1 MITRSRC
8 LSLAL
13 VIAVT
18 LATLAAPVPIAT
30 IAAQPAP
37 AAPAPYTLGPEDV
50 IEVVVYGQP
59 DLSRTVAVLPD
70 GTISLPLVGIVRAAG
85 LTIEE
90 LTRRL
95 TEAYSVYLK
104 NPQVSVV
111 VKEFRRIRVSVI
123 GQVTRPGTYELRPG
137 ATVLDALSAAG
148 GLTERA
154 SLSEARLVTASGDSR
169 PLALEA
175 LLVRQ
180 EMQHNVPVQ
189 AGDTLIVPEDTVNR
203 FYVLGDVSSP
213 GLFPLRGEVTILQAL
228 AMAGGPVQRGAAT
241 ARTVHIV
248 RRNGAQPLPGAGQ
261 VERLPNNGLLITI
274 DLQAVLQRGDLSRD
288 LRVQPGD
295 IIVVPQAGLT
305 SISSIVSILAGLA
318 TIIK

>member
-1 MITRSRC
+1 MRSSKPQTTTGPMHHLIT
-8 LSLAL
+8 LLMATALA
-13 VIAVT
+13 A
-18 LATLAAPVPIAT
+18 LATSAFS
-30 IAAQPAP
+30 QPASQ
-37 AAPAPYTLGPEDV
+37 PYTLGPEDV
-50 IEVVVYGQP
+50 IEVIVYGQP
-59 DLSRTVAVLPD
+59 DLTRTVAVLPD

-95 TEAYSVYLK
+95 TEAYAVYLK

-148 GLTERA
+148 GLTEKA
-154 SLSEARLVTASGDSR
+154 SVTDARLVRATGETR
-169 PLALEA
+169 PLALDA

-180 EMQHNVPVQ
+180 ELQHNITVAP
-189 AGDTLIVPEDTVNR
+189 GDTIIVPEDTVNR
-203 FYVLGDVSSP
+203 FYVLGDVNSP
-213 GLFPLRGEVTILQAL
+213 GLFPLRGEVTVLQAL

-241 ARTVHIV
+241 ARTIHIV
-248 RRNGAQPLPGAGQ
+248 RRGGAQPPPAAGR
-261 VERLPNNGLLITI
+261 VERLPNNGVLITV
-274 DLQAVLQRGDLSRD
+274 DLQAVMERGDLRRD
-288 LRVQPGD
+288 LLVQPGD

-305 SISSIVSILAGLA
+305 TVSTIVSILAGIA
-318 TIIK
+318 TIIR

>member
-1 MITRSRC
+1 MRRRKALLLVLAVA
-8 LSLAL
+8 LSS
-13 VIAVT
+13 
-18 LATLAAPVPIAT
+18 AAPGF
-30 IAAQPAP
+30 AQQ
-37 AAPAPYTLGPEDV
+37 PYVLGPEDV

-59 DLSRTVAVLPD
+59 DLSRTVAILPD

-95 TEAYSVYLK
+95 TDAYAIYLK

-148 GLTERA
+148 GLTDKA
-154 SLSEARLVTASGDSR
+154 SLADARLVRASGETR
-169 PLALEA
+169 PLQLEA
-175 LLVRQ
+175 LLLRQ
-180 EMQHNVPVQ
+180 ELQHNVLVQ

-203 FYVLGDVSSP
+203 FYVLGDVATP
-213 GLFPLRGEVTILQAL
+213 GLFPLRGEVTVLQAL
-228 AMAGGPVQRGAAT
+228 ALAGGPVQRGAAT

-248 RRNGAQPLPGAGQ
+248 RRAGPATLPAGYGK
-261 VERLPNNGLLITI
+261 VERLSGGGVMLTV
-274 DLQAVLQRGDLSRD
+274 DLQAIMQRGEAGREL
-288 LRVQPGD
+288 LVQPGD
-295 IIVVPQAGLT
+295 IIVVPQGSLT
-305 SISSIVSILAGLA
+305 NFASILNILAGLA
-318 TIIK
+318 TIFK